1 MARFNRMTG
10 KIEGLA
16 GRNAG
21 RKIRRLAKLANRTRM
36 TAKDVKRRL
45 QDEASEGIKVGISE
59 GGEFLMEETGEEYKG
74 VWHLDEESGAVMS
87 GTEDDEDAETLIPIS
102 AKAVRKIPKK
112 VRRKAFKGTRG
123 RTFRRMAELAEKSR
137 MTVADVKRQVRADA
151 PEGVKV
157 AHTNGGDFLVEE
169 TGREYRGWYVIDQDG
184 TVNAGTDPED
194 DGDDLIPISAEA
206 MDKIKRHVDEDD
218 GYNRG

>member
-1 MARFNRMTG
+1 MARFNKMTG
-10 KIEGLA
+10 KIQGLA

-21 RKIRRLAKLANRTRM
+21 RKARRFAKLAMRSRVTG
-36 TAKDVKRRL
+36 KDIKRRL

-59 GGEFLMEETGEEYKG
+59 GGEFLDESTGEEYKG
-74 VWHLDEESGAVMS
+74 VWHLDEESGAIMS
-87 GTEDDEDAETLIPIS
+87 GTEDDEDSETLVPIS
-102 AKAVRKIPKK
+102 AQAIRKIPIK

-123 RTFRRMAELAEKSR
+123 RNTKRRAELFSRTR
-137 MTVADVKRQVRADA
+137 MTIADVKRQVRADA

-157 AHTNGGDFLVEE
+157 AHTDGGDFLVEE
-169 TGREYRGWYVIDQDG
+169 TGREYRGWYIIDQDG

-194 DGDDLIPISAEA
+194 DGDDLIPISPVA